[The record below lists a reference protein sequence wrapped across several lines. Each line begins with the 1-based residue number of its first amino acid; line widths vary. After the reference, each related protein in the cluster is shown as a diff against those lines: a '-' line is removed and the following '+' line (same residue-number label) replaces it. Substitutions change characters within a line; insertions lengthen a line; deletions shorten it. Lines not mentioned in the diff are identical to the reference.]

1 MAGFSGEIFSGSNLF
16 DNIKSGVLA
25 ITARPDLV
33 TETEF
38 HIRAATLKMHNSDF
52 YPKDLFGV
60 GLEFSSPSYIQS
72 LEYKSL
78 VPRWRQI
85 KYLRK
90 YANNIPGDF
99 ITILTPDMILDRW
112 GVDKVDIAYIAG
124 NMLEIRSSSEDVNM
138 LLGCYLHPDLTYEGY
153 NSWIA
158 VEHPFSIIYE
168 AAYQLFITTG
178 LMESASAMRN
188 ELQQQVAMIR
198 MSQLATVG
206 E

>member
-25 ITARPDLV
+25 MTARPDLV

-60 GLEFSSPSYIQS
+60 GLEFSTPSYIQS

-188 ELQQQVAMIR
+188 EVQQQVAMIR